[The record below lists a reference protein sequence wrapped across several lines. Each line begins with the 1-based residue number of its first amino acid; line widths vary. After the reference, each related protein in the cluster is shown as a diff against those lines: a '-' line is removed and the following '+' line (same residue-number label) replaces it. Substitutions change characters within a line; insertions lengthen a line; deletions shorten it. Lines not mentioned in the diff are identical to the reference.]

1 MKSTKKIN
9 KIMGFLKFA
18 LPFIIV
24 FPLFI
29 NAQETEQAQDT
40 EELVVSGSFI
50 PDAKRNTSEI
60 SAILDSSDIE
70 RAGDDNIAIA
80 LTRLAGL
87 SLVRGKYV
95 FVRGLGDRYSSASL
109 NGLNLPSPEPLRRVV
124 PLDLFPTSIIESS
137 VVQKTYSADMPGEFG
152 GGMVEIQT
160 KAVPLDRI
168 FEFSASSSYNSA
180 TSLKD
185 DGLMYD
191 GGENNFGY
199 DDGIRS
205 VPSSIQNAINSNLKL
220 DRSNFSATQLA
231 NFGRNFENSRLWVI
245 QSGEVPLDQSYS
257 LTYGDSFDGSG
268 GIFGGIG
275 QTIGIPS
282 ATMGFMV
289 TGGYK
294 NSWDT
299 QEGLRQTGDLQSQGG
314 TVNVVVQNNKT
325 FRSTTN
331 DITAYAM
338 AVLGVETD
346 LSELKYTGL
355 YIHKGSKEARILQG
369 YDSSDSANVREDFLE
384 FYERELTNHQLNF
397 NKSFENGWN
406 LNVGLGDGEAE
417 RDSPYERVAF
427 YEDGD
432 NDGVYLYD
440 VNTGRNQTQF
450 SMVED
455 ETTNVV
461 IDLEIPFGSSTFLR
475 AGLESLEN
483 DRSAEVRSY
492 RFLAA
497 GGPLPRDG
505 LDNRIDYIFADQ
517 NFDPNRLLVIENTAS
532 SSPAGYLGLLEVDSA
547 YISVESEIG
556 DNFEITAGIRQE
568 DGLQQVNTF
577 DLFTGID
584 STIDKSIEEDYT
596 LPSMTLTYLP
606 EFDENLQIRLGL
618 SQTIARPTFRE
629 LSPTL
634 FIDVDTDSV
643 IAGSLYLQ
651 NSEIDN
657 IDLRTEYYF
666 GLNQF
671 LTAGIF
677 YKEILNPIEE
687 TVNESGD
694 LIITS
699 YQNVP
704 MAEITG
710 FEIEYEQIFE
720 AIRNSNNDL
729 IVKFNYT
736 DTDSEVIVN
745 PGDTYINSL
754 GTSVN
759 AQNLLA
765 NGRDSRLQGQSDSI
779 ANFQIGLD
787 NLQNQSEATLIVNYV
802 SDRVRA
808 RGIDVLPDIIEEPPL
823 LVDFT
828 YSRVLSYSNYDLKL
842 SLELRNLLDEEYYAS
857 MRNIAIYDQ
866 YDLGQSASL
875 GFKVSFK

>member
-152 GGMVEIQT
+152 GGMVEIKT

-168 FEFSASSSYNSA
+168 FEFSASTSLNSA

-191 GGENNFGY
+191 GGENNLGY

-220 DRSNFSATQLA
+220 DRSNFSSIQLA
-231 NFGRNFENSRLWVI
+231 NFGRDFENSRLWVI

-257 LTYGDSFDGSG
+257 LTYGDSLDGL
-268 GIFGGIG
+268 GIG
-275 QTIGIPS
+275 RIIGIPS

-584 STIDKSIEEDYT
+584 TTIDKSIEEDYT

-634 FIDVDTDSV
+634 FIDVDTDRV

-657 IDLRTEYYF
+657 IDLRAEYYF

-671 LTAGIF
+671 LTGGIF

-687 TVNESGD
+687 IVNESGD

-720 AIRNSNNDL
+720 AIMDSNNDL

-736 DTDSEVIVN
+736 DTESEVIVN

-765 NGRDSRLQGQSDSI
+765 NGRDTRLQGQSDSI

-787 NLQNQSEATLIVNYV
+787 NLQDQSEATLIVNYV

-823 LVDFT
+823 SVDFT

>member
-9 KIMGFLKFA
+9 KLMGFLKFT
-18 LPFIIV
+18 LPLIIV

-29 NAQETEQAQDT
+29 NAQEAD
-40 EELVVSGSFI
+40 EEMVVSGSFI

-109 NGLNLPSPEPLRRVV
+109 NGLNLPSPEPLKRVV
-124 PLDLFPTSIIESS
+124 PLDLFPTSIIGSS

-152 GGMVEIQT
+152 GGMVEIKT

-168 FEFSASSSYNSA
+168 FEFSASAGFNSA
-180 TSLKD
+180 TSLKN

-191 GGENNFGY
+191 GGEDNFGY
-199 DDGIRS
+199 DDGVRS
-205 VPSSIQNAINSNLKL
+205 VPSSIQDAINNNLKL
-220 DRSNFSATQLA
+220 DRSNFNSTQLA
-231 NFGRNFENSRLWVI
+231 NFGRDFENSKLWVL

-257 LTYGDSFDGSG
+257 LTYGDSFDGL
-268 GIFGGIG
+268 GIDQI
-275 QTIGIPS
+275 IGIPS

-299 QEGLRQTGDLQSQGG
+299 QEGIRQTGDLQNQGDG
-314 TVNVVVQNNKT
+314 TVNVVVQNDKT

-397 NKSFENGWN
+397 NKTFENDWN

-427 YEDGD
+427 YEDGN

-455 ETTNVV
+455 QTTNVV
-461 IDLEIPFGSSTFLR
+461 IDLEIPFGSSSFLR
-475 AGLESLEN
+475 AGVESLEN

-492 RFLAA
+492 RFLDA
-497 GGPLPRDG
+497 GGSIPLTG

-556 DNFEITAGIRQE
+556 DNFEITAGIRHE
-568 DGLQQVNTF
+568 DGLQQVNTY
-577 DLFTGID
+577 DLFTGVD
-584 STIDKSIEEDYT
+584 STIDKSIEEDYL
-596 LPSMTLTYLP
+596 LPSLTLTYLP

-618 SQTIARPTFRE
+618 SQTIARPSFRE

-634 FIDVDTDSV
+634 FLDVDTDRV

-657 IDLRTEYYF
+657 IDLRAEYYF

-720 AIRNSNNDL
+720 AIMDSSNDL

-736 DTDSEVIVN
+736 DTESEVIVN
-745 PGDTYINSL
+745 PGDTYINTL

-765 NGRDSRLQGQSDSI
+765 NGRDTRLQGQSDTI
-779 ANFQIGLD
+779 ANFQLGLD
-787 NLQNQSEATLIVNYV
+787 NLQDQSEATLIFNYV

-808 RGIDVLPDIIEEPPL
+808 RGIDVLPDIVEEPPL

-828 YSRVLSYSNYDLKL
+828 YSRVLDYPNYDLKL
-842 SLELRNLLDEEYYAS
+842 SLELRNLLDEEYFAS
-857 MRNIAIYDQ
+857 MNNIAIYDQ